1 MPIGVI
7 EAMLTDF
14 TDEELKAM
22 GYLEEEID
30 GYWSTLIRHDM
41 NNY

>member
-22 GYLEEEID
+22 GYSEAEIN
-30 GYWSTLIRHDM
+30 GYWSELIRHDM
-41 NNY
+41 EKY

>member
-22 GYLEEEID
+22 GYSEEEID
-30 GYWSTLIRHDM
+30 SYWSTLIRHDM
-41 NNY
+41 NKY

>member
-14 TDEELKAM
+14 IDEELKAM
-22 GYLEEEID
+22 GYSEEEID